1 MTRSRLLNKFHKNKR
16 LRKVNGFVIETG
28 INASDLS
35 RETKKNIS
43 NNLKVKHQWNALR
56 WQIVKKLIYL
66 MNAIKKNVIYFFRIY
81 CKGITWRDFKW
92 ISSATFTNVFKT
104 EEVKQAF
111 ERVLKSK
118 KKTTYRSSH
127 QKVSCQKC
135 AFKYFAKF
143 ARKHLCWSLFL
154 IKFGSLQPAT
164 LSKKKK
170 RFW

>member
-1 MTRSRLLNKFHKNKR
+1 MRHDGKC
-16 LRKVNGFVIETG
+16 
-28 INASDLS
+28 
-35 RETKKNIS
+35 
-43 NNLKVKHQWNALR
+43 
-56 WQIVKKLIYL
+56 VKKLIYL
-66 MNAIKKNVIYFFRIY
+66 MSPIKKNVIYFFRIY

-118 KKTTYRSSH
+118 KKTTDRSSH
-127 QKVSCQKC
+127 QKVSCEKC

-170 RFW
+170 KKVLVKKFSSEFCTIFKNPFFTEHIQFHISFWMNS